1 MSKFFLNL
9 LRLEAVRN
17 HNDPQV
23 ARTLIHHGMFAR
35 VRFSVTVR
43 AVIAYRWWKRA
54 SFRELLFLSCKGA
67 ANNETLAK
75 FFEAQAYC
83 SKAQVVSHNLWGLG
97 CTRRTDTASSRTR
110 GVTPA

>member
-54 SFRELLFLSCKGA
+54 SFRELLFFKLQGGCKQRDPRQI
-67 ANNETLAK
+67 
-75 FFEAQAYC
+75 F
-83 SKAQVVSHNLWGLG
+83 
-97 CTRRTDTASSRTR
+97 RSSNILLQSTSREPQFMGFR
-110 GVTPA
+110 MYPKDGHGVQ